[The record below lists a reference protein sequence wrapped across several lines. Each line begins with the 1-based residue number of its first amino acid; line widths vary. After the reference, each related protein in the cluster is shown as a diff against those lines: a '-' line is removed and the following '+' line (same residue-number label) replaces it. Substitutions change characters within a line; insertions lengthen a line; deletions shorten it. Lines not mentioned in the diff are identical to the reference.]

1 MLKIKIQNVLHNM
14 NFVVNLLL
22 AYERIKIYLIITII
36 GLETSIVANLSKF
49 IVSQL
54 SIIDY
59 RKVEEQGVC

>member
-1 MLKIKIQNVLHNM
+1 MPKIKIQNVLYHV

-22 AYERIKIYLIITII
+22 AYERIKVYSIITRI
-36 GLETSIVANLSKF
+36 GLEISMVANLRKF

-54 SIIDY
+54 SIINY

>member
-1 MLKIKIQNVLHNM
+1 MPKIKIQNVLYDV

-22 AYERIKIYLIITII
+22 AYERIKVYSIITRI
-36 GLETSIVANLSKF
+36 GLEISMVANLRKF

-54 SIIDY
+54 SIINY

>member
-1 MLKIKIQNVLHNM
+1 MPKIKIQNVLYHV

-22 AYERIKIYLIITII
+22 AYERIKVYSIITRI
-36 GLETSIVANLSKF
+36 GLEISMVANLSKF

-54 SIIDY
+54 SIINY

>member
-1 MLKIKIQNVLHNM
+1 MPKIKIQNVLYDV

-22 AYERIKIYLIITII
+22 AYERIKVYSIITRI
-36 GLETSIVANLSKF
+36 GLEISMVANLSKF

-54 SIIDY
+54 SIINY

>member
-1 MLKIKIQNVLHNM
+1 MPKSKIQYVLHDV

-22 AYERIKIYLIITII
+22 AYERIKVYSIITVI
-36 GLETSIVANLSKF
+36 GLEISMVANLSKF
-49 IVSQL
+49 TVSQL

>member
-1 MLKIKIQNVLHNM
+1 M